1 MKQTPLRS
9 RLRHLGASILFIG
22 LLAAELIY
30 FFAGNNADADA
41 AEEIAS
47 GRAYE
52 HNLELMG
59 GKFASLSVDF
69 DRWFMSLWHGRPL
82 AYTVAVIAVV
92 IAAGCFLVAH
102 LMSTPSLDERG
113 QERKRG

>member
-1 MKQTPLRS
+1 MKRISPRS
-9 RLRHLGASILFIG
+9 RLRYLGAAILFFG

-30 FFAGNNADADA
+30 IFAGNNADIDA

-47 GRAYE
+47 GRGYQ
-52 HNLELMG
+52 HNLEVMG

-69 DRWFMSLWHGRPL
+69 DRWFVSLWHGRSL

-92 IAAGCFLVAH
+92 VAAGCFLVAH
-102 LMSTPSLDERG
+102 LMTPPSLGEPRQDR
-113 QERKRG
+113 